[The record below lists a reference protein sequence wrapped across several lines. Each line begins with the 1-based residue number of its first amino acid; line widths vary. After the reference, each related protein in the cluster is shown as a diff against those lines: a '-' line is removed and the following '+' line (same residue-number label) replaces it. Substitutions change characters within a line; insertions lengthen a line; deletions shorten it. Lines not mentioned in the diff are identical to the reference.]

1 MSLEEESQSNSPQT
15 DRFLFWGAFLLLL
28 AACFLIYSSV
38 QDEEARLAGLRKIE
52 ADREAELAAAE
63 KARDQSARFMDRFSG
78 DPEFVR
84 DQARERLGVASP
96 EEVVIRVESTPGAA
110 PSASPRTSPPLFAPA
125 SQPADEASR

>member
-1 MSLEEESQSNSPQT
+1 MSLEEESQSTSPQT

-28 AACFLIYSSV
+28 AACFVIYSSV

-96 EEVVIRVESTPGAA
+96 DEVVIRVETAPGSTSGVA
-110 PSASPRTSPPLFAPA
+110 PRASAPLFAPSA
-125 SQPADEASR
+125 QPAGEAAR

>member
-1 MSLEEESQSNSPQT
+1 MEEENTSNSPQT

-28 AACFLIYSSV
+28 AAGFMLYSSV

-63 KARDQSARFMDRFSG
+63 KARDQGTRFLDRFSG

-84 DQARERLGVASP
+84 DQARERLGLASP
-96 EEVVIRVESTPGAA
+96 DEVVIRVETAPGA
-110 PSASPRTSPPLFAPA
+110 SPAGGRPAAPLFAP
-125 SQPADEASR
+125 SPSGADANR

>member
-96 EEVVIRVESTPGAA
+96 EEVVIRVEATPGAA
-110 PSASPRTSPPLFAPA
+110 PSASPRTSAPLFAPA